1 MPFLDLLS
9 PELHYCGRIKDNKY
23 DDYNVNNSIRIR
35 VLMQTNWLRL
45 KMMHQYFVGSNLIW
59 DVQWLRGHEWVV
71 KHASFCPCSGLKM
84 LTKGTFMWF
93 WSVSLA
99 DQLSSNFW
107 VSQKKFVLS
116 QRPDIFFCPLS
127 WIFCPVFFENWSL
140 SNI

>member
-1 MPFLDLLS
+1 MPFLDLFS

-99 DQLSSNFW
+99 DQFLGQPKRNCPVSETGHFFLSTLLNFLSSLFW
-107 VSQKKFVLS
+107 KLVTL
-116 QRPDIFFCPLS
+116 
-127 WIFCPVFFENWSL
+127 
-140 SNI
+140 